1 MGGLTTWGM
10 VAAFAAVLSG
20 CGLFEPRDP
29 EAPAQGSLNF
39 PPQTAPSIVVTNLQN
54 AIAVKNVANYELC
67 FVNQPTFTR
76 PFAFTPSAEASAQ
89 YPGALG
95 NWSIQ
100 AERDYFQNLV
110 AKSTP
115 NGFASLLLTPKG
127 ETVSADSVLVDFD
140 YVFTFDHT
148 EPEFPRTA
156 RGSLRF
162 TIIRNASNFWAIADW
177 LDYKTTDD
185 ATWSLFKGKFSN

>member
-1 MGGLTTWGM
+1 MHGRSTWAA
-10 VAAFAAVLSG
+10 VAALAVFLAG

-29 EAPAQGSLNF
+29 ETPAQGGLNF
-39 PPQTAPSIVVTNLQN
+39 PPQTDPAIVITNLQN
-54 AIAVKNVANYELC
+54 AIALKNVANYENC
-67 FVNQPTFTR
+67 FVSPPGFTR
-76 PFAFTPSAEASAQ
+76 PFAFTPSAEAIAQ

-95 NWSIQ
+95 GWSSQ

-110 AKSTP
+110 AKSPP
-115 NGFASLLLTPKG
+115 NGFASLLLTAKG
-127 ETVSADSVLVDFD
+127 ETVSADSVLADFD
-140 YVFTFDHT
+140 YLLTFDHT

-162 TIIRNASNFWAIADW
+162 TILRNASNFWAIADW